1 MVTQLALIE
10 FVVTMPDLNTQGIDN
25 NIAPQLTSEMLQEH
39 FEVTKPRL
47 RPNMV
52 SVEFKQMVLA
62 LQIKKMLP
70 DIISLIA
77 SFLEN
82 SPKLLLGKELDKNI
96 QMLRRCFNND
106 ETNKEVL
113 TSWLMST
120 EMEKIRARLNN
131 AQIIEINNI
140 GKIYSHTNIRKVSDM
155 RKMLHKRALVASSV
169 AGLTWKHNST
179 RGLIDSTPVDS
190 AKNSFQFAL

>member
-62 LQIKKMLP
+62 LQIKNMLP
-70 DIISLIA
+70 EIISVIA

-82 SPKLLLGKELDKNI
+82 SPKLLLGKNLDKNI

-120 EMEKIRARLNN
+120 EIDKIRAIPENV
-131 AQIIEINNI
+131 QITEIKSLDAIHNKNW
-140 GKIYSHTNIRKVSDM
+140 KKVLDM
-155 RKMLHKRALVASSV
+155 RKIPYKRELITSSV
-169 AGLTWKHNST
+169 AAITWRHKPT
-179 RGLIDSTPVDS
+179 LGMTDYTPIDPK
-190 AKNSFQFAL
+190 KNPFQFAL